1 MKRNTRQ
8 GDKFALLGK
17 TENGDKVYLQ
27 KASYDCDWYFGF
39 GYIAVFEKNR
49 SEQSTHTH
57 WDSYFTGSS
66 HVQPEDITEKL
77 AETPFSKKELW
88 ILCDL
93 MKTFYSLKETSG
105 VYNRG
110 NSHLTGE
117 THGMLKNEEMKQQVD
132 RDTYKVIQKVQDLVG
147 FEAPA
152 LIKSCPEHVKDLRDE
167 LKRGDL

>member
-1 MKRNTRQ
+1 MRKTTRQ

-17 TENGDKVYLQ
+17 KSNGDKVYLQ

-39 GYIAVFEKNR
+39 GYIAVFEENR

-66 HVQPEDITEKL
+66 HVEPNHIKEEFE
-77 AETPFSKKELW
+77 ETPFTDKELW
-88 ILCDL
+88 VLCDL

-105 VYNRG
+105 IYNRG

-117 THGMLKNEEMKQQVD
+117 THGMIENEEMKQKVD
-132 RDTYKVIQKVQDLVG
+132 RDTYKVIHEVQDLVG

-152 LIKSCPEHVKDLRDE
+152 LIKSIPEHVKDLKDE
-167 LKRGDL
+167 RKKEEV